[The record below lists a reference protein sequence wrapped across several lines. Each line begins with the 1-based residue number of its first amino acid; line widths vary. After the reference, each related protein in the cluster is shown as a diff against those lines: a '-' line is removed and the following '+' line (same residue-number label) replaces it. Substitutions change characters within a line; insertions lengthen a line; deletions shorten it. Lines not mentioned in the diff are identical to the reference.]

1 MTFLFAAGIATVVL
15 PIAMG
20 AAVLRQLFTEEH
32 TALYLVMGG
41 LMLALGAYT
50 LLGGKMKLPMPGRR
64 ASGKTGPVGVYS
76 LGVFAM
82 RTG

>member
-1 MTFLFAAGIATVVL
+1 
-15 PIAMG
+15 
-20 AAVLRQLFTEEH
+20 
-32 TALYLVMGG
+32 MGG

-50 LLGGKMKLPMPGRR
+50 LLGGKMRLPMPGRR

-82 RTG
+82 RAG